1 MYVYHIVYENIMF
14 LFKHNNLLIIN
25 YILEHYK
32 TPLNL
37 H

>member
-1 MYVYHIVYENIMF
+1 MYMYPIVYENIMF
-14 LFKHNNLLIIN
+14 FKYNNLLILN

-32 TPLNL
+32 TPQNQ